1 MLTITVERVDDR
13 AVLRLDG
20 DLALETV
27 DQLVDTV
34 RQLTPLPGSVEVDCL
49 GLRFVDSTG
58 VNALLQAVL
67 GWKQK
72 GASVSL
78 VRLGEEIREML
89 DLLGF
94 FEVLEEPE

>member
-1 MLTITVERVDDR
+1 MLIIMTERLDDR
-13 AVLRLDG
+13 AVLRIDG

-27 DQLVDTV
+27 DQLVATV
-34 RQLTPLPGSVEVDCL
+34 RQLTPLPRFVEVDCL

-72 GASVSL
+72 GASVS
-78 VRLGEEIREML
+78 VVQMGAEIREML

-94 FEVLEEPE
+94 FEVLAEHE